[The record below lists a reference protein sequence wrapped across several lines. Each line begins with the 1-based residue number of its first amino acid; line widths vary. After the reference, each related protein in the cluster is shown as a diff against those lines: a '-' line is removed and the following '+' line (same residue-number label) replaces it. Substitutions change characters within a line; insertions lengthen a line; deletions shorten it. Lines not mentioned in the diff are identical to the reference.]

1 MGALLVAVSATAFG
15 AMPIFGVRAYADGTS
30 TWALLTVRF
39 GVAAA
44 VMAVVLRARGIPLP
58 DRRRWLPLSAMG
70 LGYVGQS
77 ACYFSALHY
86 AQASLV
92 ALLLY
97 LFPAFVAVLAAVF
110 LRERLTLATAAAI
123 GLSLAGTALVVGGG
137 SGRTLGI
144 LLGVGAAVIYSVY
157 IVVGTVVTAGLHP
170 LALTTVICTAAAA
183 LSALVTGVL
192 WTQGDPPAFPG
203 SVSGWAALAAIAV
216 VCSVVAIMAFF
227 SGLQRLGATQTA
239 VLSTL
244 EPVVTVA
251 LASWLLAES
260 LTGVQLL
267 GGLVVLAAVVWQALS
282 RRPVGKEDRGLALE
296 APATPPA

>member
-1 MGALLVAVSATAFG
+1 MLSAAAFG
-15 AMPIFGVRAYADGTS
+15 AMPIFGVWAYDDGTS

-44 VMAVVLRARGIPLP
+44 VMVLVLRVRGIGLP
-58 DRRRWLPLSAMG
+58 TRRQCLPLAAMGG

-77 ACYFSALHY
+77 ACYFTALHY

-97 LFPAFVAVLAAVF
+97 LFPAFVAVLAALF
-110 LRERLTLATAAAI
+110 LRERLTAATAAAI

-144 LLGVGAAVIYSVY
+144 VLGIGAAVIYSVY
-157 IVVGTVVTAGLHP
+157 IVVGTVATAGLHP
-170 LALTTVICTAAAA
+170 LAVTTVICGAAATV
-183 LSALVTGVL
+183 SALVTL
-192 WTQGDPPAFPG
+192 TQAARGHAPSFPA
-203 SVSGWAALAAIAV
+203 SATGWAALLAIAV
-216 VCSVVAIMAFF
+216 VCSVFAIMAFF

-239 VLSTL
+239 VLSTS
-244 EPVVTVA
+244 EPVVTVG

-260 LTGVQLL
+260 MTAVQLA
-267 GGLVVLAAVVWQALS
+267 GGLLVLAAVVWQALS
-282 RRPVGKEDRGLALE
+282 RRPAVAEERGLVLE
-296 APATPPA
+296 APTTPPV